1 MTNPTMITT
10 RAILFYGSTRESGL
24 NELAEHLRERGI
36 EQLALR
42 RAPAVSAL
50 LRLSA
55 LRELVEAIDGLLQ
68 VDLGGV
74 MVEGWRRYERL
85 RSAAVRTH
93 SGGSE
98 QVELLG
104 HEVTQTYCPRLD
116 VTIDG
121 TRVGELNLELC
132 VTLLLQPLTATV
144 RDGLLVA
151 LGPGDCTVTAS
162 IAVPELAPI
171 MERKRTL
178 HVATLVDLRR
188 PIPLVYR
195 RPAAPPSPIGRTQ
208 RYSPAAEGLSEQRR
222 I

>member
-1 MTNPTMITT
+1 MTNTTTITT
-10 RAILFYGSTRESGL
+10 RGILFYGSTRESGL
-24 NELAEHLRERGI
+24 NELTEHLRERGI
-36 EQLALR
+36 DQLALR

-50 LRLSA
+50 LRSSA
-55 LRELVEAIDGLLQ
+55 LHEVAEAVDGLLQ
-68 VDLGGV
+68 LDLGGITV
-74 MVEGWRRYERL
+74 AGWRRYERL
-85 RSAAVRTH
+85 RSAAIRTH

-98 QVELLG
+98 QVELFE
-104 HEVTQTYCPRLD
+104 HEITQTYCPRLD

-121 TRVGELNLELC
+121 NRVGELNLELC
-132 VTLLLQPLTATV
+132 AALLLQPLTATV

-151 LGPGDCTVTAS
+151 LGPGDCTVTVS
-162 IAVPELAPI
+162 ITVPELGPI

-195 RPAAPPSPIGRTQ
+195 QPAAPTSPIGRTQ
-208 RYSPAAEGLSEQRR
+208 RYSPATRGVSEQRR